1 MSRTPGYTLLE
12 LVVGLTLLTILMG
25 SVIMTTQRGIA
36 AYRRSASNSSL
47 DAKVNRAL
55 SRLARELVDAGG
67 ANLVPNPT
75 PPLGGATLDFQRP
88 VAWTGGAIVWGPT
101 VRFALELAPGELDNG
116 IDDNGNGLI
125 DEGVLVRIENPGLA
139 NEQRSI
145 FSRGVS
151 EYLEGE
157 TGDGTDE
164 NGNGLVDEGGLSF
177 SRSNGS
183 LQIALSL
190 ERIGPDGELMV
201 RTLGTSVALRN

>member
-1 MSRTPGYTLLE
+1 M
-12 LVVGLTLLTILMG
+12 
-25 SVIMTTQRGIA
+25 
-36 AYRRSASNSSL
+36 
-47 DAKVNRAL
+47 
-55 SRLARELVDAGG
+55 
-67 ANLVPNPT
+67 
-75 PPLGGATLDFQRP
+75 
-88 VAWTGGAIVWGPT
+88 
-101 VRFALELAPGELDNG
+101 RFALELAPGELDNG

-145 FSRGVS
+145 FARGVS

-201 RTLGTSVALRN
+201 RTLETSVALRN

>member
-1 MSRTPGYTLLE
+1 MSRKSGCTLLE
-12 LVVGLTLLTILMG
+12 MMVGLTLLTVLLGI
-25 SVIMTTQRGIA
+25 VIMTMQRGSA

-67 ANLVPNPT
+67 ASFAPDPT
-75 PPLGGATLDFQRP
+75 PPLGSATLDFQRP
-88 VAWTGGAIVWGPT
+88 VAWAGGAIVWGPT
-101 VRFALELAPGELDNG
+101 VRFVMELAPGEIDNG
-116 IDDNGNGLI
+116 VDDNGNGLI
-125 DEGVLVRIENPGLA
+125 DEGVLVRIENPGLV
-139 NEQRSI
+139 NEQRSSL
-145 FSRGVS
+145 SRGVS

-177 SRSNGS
+177 SRSDGS
-183 LQIALSL
+183 LQIRLSL

-201 RTLGTSVALRN
+201 RTLETSVALRN